1 MLKILVTGG
10 TGMLGKEL
18 KTYLPNADYLNGV
31 NDIDLSTPECINYI
45 SSMPYY
51 DIIIHTAAF
60 TNIKYNESNPKEAYY
75 LHADVVNI
83 LQQKCNKLIYISA
96 QGKDYDLIYFQSK
109 LKGEN
114 LVSQRPTDLV
124 VRTNI
129 YGNGGLV
136 KWAINELNQNRPIN
150 GYTDVLF
157 NPLSTK
163 QLSEFL
169 LTCYSIEGII
179 NTGTKSIISKYDFLK
194 VLALKNNLDHRLIFP
209 TEINQ
214 YQDLTVDL
222 NNQYKEF
229 NLIEGILNYDK

>member
-1 MLKILVTGG
+1 VLKILITGG

-18 KTYLPNADYLNGV
+18 KTYFPDADYLNGT
-31 NDIDLSTPECINYI
+31 NDIDLSTPKCIEYI
-45 SSMPYY
+45 SSMPHY

-60 TNIKYNESNPKEAYY
+60 TNMRHNESNPKEAYY
-75 LHADVVNI
+75 LHADVVSI

-96 QGKDYDLIYFQSK
+96 QGKNYDLVYFQSK

-114 LVSQRPTDLV
+114 LVLQRPTDLV

-136 KWAINELNQNRPIN
+136 KWALNELNQNKPIN

-179 NTGTKSIISKYDFLK
+179 NTGTKSIVSKYDFLK
-194 VLALKNNLDHRLIFP
+194 VLALKNNLDHKLIFP
-209 TEINQ
+209 TKINQ

-229 NLIEGILNYDK
+229 NLIEGILES